1 MISVIIPFHNA
12 SRFIL
17 STLSAIFK
25 GVSSE
30 LDIEI
35 VAIFDNCDDNSEELF
50 VNYMTSNGRPYKLR
64 ETSFGGPAECR
75 NLGISISSGDYVIF
89 CDHDDIM
96 DSTIFKRISPY
107 VNHEVDVIRFGFTI
121 NRGDNNLELVEVL
134 PDKYSYPFHG
144 IFVWNSVI
152 KKSFLIKNDIKFKP
166 GYGEDY
172 EFNLELLKHNANEI
186 RLAGCASY
194 YTWQIHD
201 SNLHKKKKVKDVF
214 NRFSSIVNNHGDF
227 IFTNSKVKVQFVI
240 WVENYLRHL
249 VDVYGYDEVFNELN
263 HHVILKSFVE
273 QQDFV
278 INKTNLNIKK
288 TRLKIKSFLS
298 PVVNKCRALK
308 NVGVRSILKRS
319 LIEMQNN
326 KISKRILERKINS
339 KKPKVLIYT
348 FRGNYIS
355 GGLISIYSI
364 SEQLKIN
371 GYEVVMIG
379 EPGLFT
385 CNKNDKF
392 PNNEWLIPASIFLQ
406 ANFTSFDF
414 VLLPEVK
421 VNEFIK
427 FSQNNKL
434 MYGQAIINILNQ
446 NIELMPCSKSIVQL
460 KNMCKEVTMT
470 TAHEHYSTQ
479 AIANKF
485 GIPLKHI
492 STYLSFRDYNIVP
505 FKEKDGV
512 VLYSPDVN
520 VFKNKVLSKVCSR
533 FSKFKTIEIINMS
546 YAEYKTFLQGAKYA
560 ISFGEGLD
568 NYYIEPFFTGG
579 IGFTIFNPQFMDERF
594 LLLDNVFSSY
604 AEMERSICDVIARLE
619 RDDEFYRSLHFK
631 NYSLLASI
639 YDERIYVEK
648 IKGYLKGDYD
658 YVPQEN

>member
-1 MISVIIPFHNA
+1 MISIVIPFHNA
-12 SRFIL
+12 SKFIL

-25 GVSSE
+25 GISSE
-30 LDIEI
+30 SDIELI
-35 VAIFDNCDDNSEELF
+35 AIFDNCDDNSKELF
-50 VNYMTSNGRPYKLR
+50 IDYMTSNGRAYKFR
-64 ETSFGGPAECR
+64 ETSYGGPAECR
-75 NLGISISSGDYVIF
+75 NLGIDLSSGEYVIF
-89 CDHDDIM
+89 CDHDDII
-96 DSTIFKRISPY
+96 DSTIFKRVAPY
-107 VNHEVDVIRFGFTI
+107 TDHEIDVIRFGFTI

-152 KKSFLIKNDIKFKP
+152 RKSFLIQNDIKFKP

-186 RLAGCASY
+186 RLTGSASY

-201 SNLHKKKKVKDVF
+201 SNLHKKKKIKDVF
-214 NRFSSIVNNHGDF
+214 NRFCSIINNHGDF
-227 IFTNSKVKVQFVI
+227 IFTNSKVKVQFVM
-240 WVENYLRHL
+240 WVESYLRHL
-249 VDVYGYDEVFNELN
+249 VDIYGYDEVVHELSR
-263 HHVILKSFVE
+263 HIILKAFVE

-278 INKTNLNIKK
+278 INKPNLNIKK
-288 TRLKIKSFLS
+288 TIYKIKGFLK
-298 PVVNKCRALK
+298 PVVNKCRTVKNIGVKSLLK
-308 NVGVRSILKRS
+308 SV
-319 LIEMQNN
+319 LIEIQNN
-326 KISKRILERKINS
+326 KISKRILLRKLDS
-339 KKPKVLIYT
+339 QKPKVLIYT
-348 FRGNYIS
+348 FRGSYIS

-371 GYEVVMIG
+371 GYEVIMIG
-379 EPGLFT
+379 EPGPFT

-421 VNEFIK
+421 VNEFIT
-427 FSQNNKL
+427 FSQKNKL
-434 MYGQAIINILNQ
+434 TFNKAIINILNQ
-446 NIELMPCSKSIVQL
+446 NIELMPGRQSIAQL
-460 KNMCKEVTMT
+460 KMMCKKVTMT

-479 AIANKF
+479 AISNKF
-485 GIPLKHI
+485 SIPLKHI
-492 STYLSFRDYNIVP
+492 STYLSFSDYNIVP
-505 FKEKDGV
+505 FKEKNDV

-520 VFKNKVLSKVCSR
+520 VFKNKVLSKLSSH
-533 FSKFKTIEIINMS
+533 FTKLKLIEIKNIS
-546 YAEYKTFLQGAKYA
+546 YAGYKVCLQEAKYS

-619 RDDEFYRSLHFK
+619 SDNEFYKGLHFK

-639 YDERIYVEK
+639 YDEKVYVKK
-648 IKGYLKGDYD
+648 IQEYLKGNYD
-658 YVPQEN
+658 YVP